1 MSKQIRDNKKKNKL
15 RRIIKPE
22 SRMEVLKQGTMSI
35 RVNCLSKDGCG
46 Y

>member
-1 MSKQIRDNKKKNKL
+1 MSKQDIRRKDGKL
-15 RRIIKPE
+15 KRKIKAENRID
-22 SRMEVLKQGTMSI
+22 VLKQGTMSI